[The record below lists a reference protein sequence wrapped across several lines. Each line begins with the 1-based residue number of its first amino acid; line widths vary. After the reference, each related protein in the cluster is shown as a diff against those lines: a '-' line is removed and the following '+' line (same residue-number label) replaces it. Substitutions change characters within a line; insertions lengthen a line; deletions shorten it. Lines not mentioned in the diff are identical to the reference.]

1 MSIDLA
7 SVFDDRSE
15 ALRARDR
22 LIEAGFDGTQ
32 IRIEDNQE
40 ERGATVS
47 RDAQTEPRP
56 PRRGFFAEL
65 FGLGDD
71 DAEDS
76 AGHYAEAVRRG
87 STVLAITLP
96 DEARVA
102 EVSEI
107 LEDCGAVD
115 IDRRVEHW
123 RAGGYERHDGSAPA
137 YRDDDIRAER
147 ERLAGQQGQLLPVA
161 EEDLKVGKRQV
172 ESGRVR
178 VHRRLRERPV
188 EQPSSALRDVYS
200 GPNRRVAND
209 ASYRGPERRRVLA
222 MQ

>member
-1 MSIDLA
+1 MSITLA

-22 LIEAGFDGTQ
+22 LIEAGVDGTR

-40 ERGATVS
+40 ERGPTAS
-47 RDAQTEPRP
+47 RDTAGEPRP
-56 PRRGFFAEL
+56 RRRSFFAEL

-76 AGHYAEAVRRG
+76 AGHFAEAVRRG

-96 DEARVA
+96 DEARVS

-115 IDRRVEHW
+115 IDHRVEQW
-123 RAGGYERHDGSAPA
+123 RAGGYERHDEHAPV
-137 YRDDDIRAER
+137 YRDEDIRAER
-147 ERLAGQQGQLLPVA
+147 KRLV
-161 EEDLKVGKRQV
+161 EEDLGVGKPQV

-178 VHRRLRERPV
+178 VHRRPRVGTEVQERTDTV
-188 EQPSSALRDVYS
+188 RRSDVYS
-200 GPNRRVAND
+200 GPDRRVAND
-209 ASYRGPERRRVLA
+209 ASYRGPERRRAIA